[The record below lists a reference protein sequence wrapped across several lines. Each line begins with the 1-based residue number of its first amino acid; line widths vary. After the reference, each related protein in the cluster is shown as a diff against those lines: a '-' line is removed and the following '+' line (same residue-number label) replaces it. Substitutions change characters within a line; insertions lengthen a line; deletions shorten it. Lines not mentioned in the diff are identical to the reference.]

1 MECTIFLSTLLTK
14 FDSCER
20 ARDQV
25 QVECQKGRDNECKHT
40 GEDVCSHD
48 EVADFVVE
56 AIGMAHRACYD
67 RVAREHNELAG
78 QRAVEK
84 HVQEE
89 LVVIEANAVGHP
101 WAVVVHL

>member
-1 MECTIFLSTLLTK
+1 MECAIFLSTLLTE

-20 ARDQV
+20 ARDQI
-25 QVECQKGRDNECKHT
+25 QVERQKGRDNECENT

-56 AIGMAHRACYD
+56 AIGMAHCACYD
-67 RVAREHNELAG
+67 GVARKHNEQAG

-84 HVQEE
+84 HV
-89 LVVIEANAVGHP
+89 
-101 WAVVVHL
+101 